1 MLNKVDVQEIP
12 LAATEGARSAAVDA
26 ASAAEFKRW
35 SVPRSQTRRR
45 PALAARRID

>member
-1 MLNKVDVQEIP
+1 MLKKVAVQEV
-12 LAATEGARSAAVDA
+12 AQAARSAAVDA

-35 SVPRSQTRRR
+35 SVRAQTRCR

>member
-1 MLNKVDVQEIP
+1 MLEKVDVQEVA

-26 ASAAEFKRW
+26 PCAAEFKRW
-35 SVPRSQTRRR
+35 SVRTQTRCR

>member
-1 MLNKVDVQEIP
+1 MLKKVDVQEVS

-26 ASAAEFKRW
+26 ACAAEFKRW
-35 SVPRSQTRRR
+35 SVAGANTLSR